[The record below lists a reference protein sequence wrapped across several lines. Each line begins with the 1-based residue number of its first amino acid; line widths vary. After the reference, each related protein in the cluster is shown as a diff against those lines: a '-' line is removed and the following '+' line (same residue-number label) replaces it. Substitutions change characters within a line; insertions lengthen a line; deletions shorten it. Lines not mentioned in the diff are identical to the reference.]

1 MTINKT
7 IFDAIFPKN
16 KYENMGMSKEL
27 KYENIYGEKIS
38 IQISFGNIF
47 IYHSDIQ
54 DRPIEIIEALTKYT
68 FNEEEYNFIFKSIKK
83 LIKNK

>member
-1 MTINKT
+1 MTISKT
-7 IFDAIFPKN
+7 IFDAIFPKK
-16 KYENMGMSKEL
+16 KYENIGMSKEL

-68 FNEEEYNFIFKSIKK
+68 FNEEEYNFIFKAIKK
-83 LIKNK
+83 LIKKN

>member
-1 MTINKT
+1 MTISKT
-7 IFDAIFPKN
+7 IFDAIFPKK
-16 KYENMGMSKEL
+16 KYENIGMSKEI
-27 KYENIYGEKIS
+27 KYKNIYGEKIS

-68 FNEEEYNFIFKSIKK
+68 FNEEEYP
-83 LIKNK
+83 

>member
-1 MTINKT
+1 MTISKT
-7 IFDAIFPKN
+7 IFDAIFPKK
-16 KYENMGMSKEL
+16 KYENIGMSKEL

-68 FNEEEYNFIFKSIKK
+68 FNEEEYNFIFKAIKK
-83 LIKNK
+83 LIKNN

>member
-1 MTINKT
+1 MTISKT
-7 IFDAIFPKN
+7 IFDAIFPKK
-16 KYENMGMSKEL
+16 KYENIGMSKEL

-68 FNEEEYNFIFKSIKK
+68 FNEDEYNFIFKAIKK
-83 LIKNK
+83 LIKNN